1 MFARLESM
9 EEVPTLQIPGPF
21 QLLDN
26 LPTELIH
33 AVTLHCEELPDFLS
47 LSRVS
52 RSTRAALWT
61 PAFRKKWFQT
71 HASATLSYFKIA
83 AILCIPLPAT
93 ELSTFLLENLEE
105 APNVEQQSDARSED
119 FDDIQAS
126 MVWVWKDAMPWFLR
140 LQILT
145 MGSQIGGPTSF
156 AELGRWFGIF
166 CTSPLY
172 PHSTMVPAEVLR
184 YAWLASQFDIQF
196 ADKFCHT
203 AFAHAFE
210 QRGALF
216 NELGRSAQ
224 TEQATFTTEFR
235 DFQRFVQSKIISTGR
250 MEPDGTHVFDSV
262 QIY

>member
-1 MFARLESM
+1 M
-9 EEVPTLQIPGPF
+9 EQFPTLQSPGPF

-33 AVTLHCEELPDFLS
+33 VVTLHCKELPDFLS
-47 LSRVS
+47 LARLS

-61 PAFRKKWFQT
+61 PAFRKTWFQT

-93 ELSTFLLENLEE
+93 ELSTFLLENREE
-105 APNVEQQSDARSED
+105 SPNVEQQTTPRLKGFKE
-119 FDDIQAS
+119 FQTS
-126 MVWVWKDAMPWFLR
+126 MVWMWKDAMPWFLR

-172 PHSTMVPAEVLR
+172 PDSTMVPAEVLR

-203 AFAHAFE
+203 AFVHALE
-210 QRGALF
+210 QRRALF

-224 TEQATFTTEFR
+224 PEQSMFTTEFQ

-250 MEPDGTHVFDSV
+250 MEPDGTHVFDTV
-262 QIY
+262 QVY